1 MSDKLNTQEV
11 AMLREELEI
20 LMNERNGLLKAALTL
35 ASEIT
40 EKSPAGVSLMKEV
53 INLTESMNLPDGYHV
68 ETYATA
74 IITAHPN
81 SKEAAQAF
89 KEKRKPK
96 FEN

>member
-1 MSDKLNTQEV
+1 
-11 AMLREELEI
+11 
-20 LMNERNGLLKAALTL
+20 
-35 ASEIT
+35 
-40 EKSPAGVSLMKEV
+40 MKEV